1 MAHDPDDAPISP
13 KDIRDLV
20 ARCRVASGKH
30 FRLDRHT
37 TGNPVPDLFDK
48 AKAQTLLKRGV
59 EDLSEMQETLYAN
72 STWSLLLVFQAMDA
86 AGKDSTIKHVMTGVN
101 PQGVAVTSFK
111 QPGPE
116 DLAHDFLWRISRAL
130 PARGTIGIFNRSH
143 YEEVLVARVHPEIL
157 ATQRLPA
164 SLRDGKRFWDHRLED
179 IAGFERHLGRSGT
192 RVLKF
197 FLHVGRDEQK
207 RRFLDRLDQ
216 PDKNWKF
223 SASDLKER
231 GRWDDY
237 MAAYEQAIAA
247 TATEEAPW
255 FVVPADHKWLMR
267 LIVVAAVVEALRD
280 LDLGVPAVSDQVK
293 ASFAEAR
300 AALEAE

>member
-1 MAHDPDDAPISP
+1 MAHDPDAAPISP
-13 KDIRDLV
+13 KEVRDLV
-20 ARCRVASGKH
+20 ARCRVTSGKH

-37 TGNPVPDLFDK
+37 TGNPEPDLFDK
-48 AKAQTLLKRGV
+48 ARALPLLKRGV
-59 EDLSEMQETLYAN
+59 ADLSDMQETLYAN

-116 DLAHDFLWRISRAL
+116 DLAHDFLWRIGRAL

-157 ATQRLPA
+157 AAQRLPPT
-164 SLRDGKRFWDHRLED
+164 LRDGKRFWDHRLED

-207 RRFLDRLDQ
+207 RRFLDRLDE

-223 SASDLKER
+223 SPSDLKER
-231 GRWDDY
+231 AHWDAY
-237 MAAYEQAIAA
+237 MSAYEEAIAA

-255 FVVPADHKWLMR
+255 FVVPADHKWLTR
-267 LIVVAAVVEALRD
+267 LIVVEAVVAALRD
-280 LDLGVPAVSDQVK
+280 LDLQSPTVPDDVK

-300 AALEAE
+300 AALEAA